1 MTAKEIKSK
10 IADLLKLSEEKTEL
24 ATMTLENG
32 TVLEAE
38 AFEPG
43 NEIFI
48 IADDERTP
56 LPVGEYEME
65 GGLVLVVTEEGVI
78 DSIVEPEAEEEVEE
92 EVEVEAEKKKDE
104 FATMDE
110 FNELKEMVGSLM
122 NIVENLAK
130 QEPKKEELSAE
141 EKGELKHSPEKET
154 KKAIKLDAFKPSPT
168 LSRILKSINK

>member
-32 TVLEAE
+32 TVLEAD

-48 IADDERTP
+48 ITDDERTP

-65 GGLVLVVTEEGVI
+65 GGMKLVVTEEGVI
-78 DSIVEPEAEEEVEE
+78 DSIVEPEAEEEEEE

-130 QEPKKEELSAE
+130 QEPKKEELSSE

-168 LSRILKSINK
+168 LSRILNSINK

>member
-32 TVLEAE
+32 TVLEAD

-43 NEIFI
+43 NEVFI

-65 GGLVLVVTEEGVI
+65 GGLKLVVTEEGVI
-78 DSIVEPEAEEEVEE
+78 DSIVEPEAEEEEI

-104 FATMDE
+104 FATIDE

-168 LSRILKSINK
+168 LSRILNSINK

>member
-32 TVLEAE
+32 TVLEAD

-43 NEIFI
+43 NEVFI

-65 GGLVLVVTEEGVI
+65 GGLKLVVTEEGVI
-78 DSIVEPEAEEEVEE
+78 DSIVEPEAEEEEI

-168 LSRILKSINK
+168 LSRILNSINK